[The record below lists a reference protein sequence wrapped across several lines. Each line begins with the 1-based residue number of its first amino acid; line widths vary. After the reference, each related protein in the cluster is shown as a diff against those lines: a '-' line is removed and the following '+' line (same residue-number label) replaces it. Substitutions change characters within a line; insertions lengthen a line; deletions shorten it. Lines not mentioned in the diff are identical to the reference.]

1 MCVCVHMRRH
11 TYTQNCGVKDRSIA
25 LEGHLQRES
34 ETFSQLRKAR
44 LLFPTLLSPV
54 STKLFTKKLN
64 SARVYNQLLLRFY
77 QIYVKYTFY
86 SHV

>member
-1 MCVCVHMRRH
+1 MCVCVCVCVHMRRH

-44 LLFPTLLSPV
+44 LLFPTL
-54 STKLFTKKLN
+54 N
-64 SARVYNQLLLRFY
+64 SLQCQQNFLPKNLTQQESVTNYY
-77 QIYVKYTFY
+77 
-86 SHV
+86 